1 MPGRPPGH
9 GRPGGPGPR
18 GPLGAPTEKP
28 KDSKKTL
35 KRLLKY
41 LAPYKFLLLLVLVF
55 VIIAAAFDVIAPAQL
70 GRATTCVF
78 EGAQSIAANEE
89 GASIDFD
96 LLRSILTLLIA
107 LYVLQGVFSYFQT
120 YVMAHVAQSMFY
132 DVRAECEEK
141 INKIPLSYFDKKSKG
156 DLLSRVINDVDLMSS
171 TLQDNVTQFISGVIS
186 LLGILAMMLFI
197 SPLMTLIA
205 LCTLP
210 LSAFGTITIA
220 RRSQKLFLAQQNSLG
235 TLDGHIEENYSA
247 HVELKAFTHEK
258 PALDEFSTINN
269 QYFNNA
275 WRAQFISGVIRP
287 IMQFIGDIGYIAICI
302 IGAWQVILGAIAVGD
317 IQAFAQYMRNFT
329 RPIAQIASIMN
340 SIQAML
346 AGAER
351 VFDLLDAPEMDDEL
365 EYGEHHTAKEG
376 VELKEGGAVSAGG
389 AVPGEGGAV
398 SEELN
403 NGKHH
408 TAKYGVSDTRGE
420 VIFDHINF
428 GYEKNNPV
436 IKDFSIK
443 VKPGSQV
450 AIVGPTGAGKSTLV
464 NLLMRFYDPDSGKI
478 LLDKQDIKKM
488 PRQVLR
494 SHLGMVLQET
504 WLFSGTIKQN
514 IAYGREGATD
524 DQIKNA
530 AKAAYID
537 HFICTLP
544 DGYDTMINEE
554 ASNISTGQ
562 RQLITIARA
571 ILADPE
577 ILILDEATSNID
589 SRTEKQVQSAMRV
602 LMHNRTTFVIAHRL
616 STIRS
621 ADVILVL
628 NKGNI
633 VEQGTHEELLESRGF
648 YANLYNSQFVDCIDE
663 LNE

>member
-96 LLRSILTLLIA
+96 MLRSILTLLIA

-365 EYGEHHTAKEG
+365 EYG
-376 VELKEGGAVSAGG
+376 
-389 AVPGEGGAV
+389 
-398 SEELN
+398 
-403 NGKHH
+403 KHH

-514 IAYGREGATD
+514 IAYGKEDATD